1 MLGLS
6 CRLLQQR
13 LLAPARC
20 RLPGCRPSWVS
31 RAPGCKQPLRGR
43 RLLSGFSG
51 EGAARSSPLL
61 TAAVTLGG
69 VGAFVAFDQG
79 TGFVLRHVG
88 VAFPS
93 SVACIIVGGT
103 VSLHP
108 RVGPALQR
116 IFGPGASWLRA
127 GLPVFLCPPVLA
139 PIVMDNPGAEYVGKM
154 VVVAF
159 AGLFSTMALV
169 GHLAT
174 RLMPTGS
181 AGLSIVYEPPMV
193 AATAAA
199 ARALTSG
206 RVAIGLAVAGC
217 LGSAILLWATGR
229 NHAHGEESVPMLSE
243 AWIKAPGYTGLA
255 LAAYIA
261 GSWLPPG
268 LKLICP
274 PTFFAAGTAIALT
287 LAVDGRKEVASW
299 LDGAGVTLLSAV
311 SPAIATFGLY
321 AHNYKALLMKHA
333 VPLGL
338 VCILTAPPCLL
349 GVAHLGAMLGLDP
362 PDVAGLVP
370 ATTTTGL
377 AFAMGESMPLA
388 TQALIPLGPM
398 VCGLSAV
405 VLFPA
410 FLRATAMHKKAS
422 FHRGF
427 SLGSVAHVSVMAA
440 LLGAGQQEAAEAA
453 ALALFLLGT

>member
-1 MLGLS
+1 M
-6 CRLLQQR
+6 
-13 LLAPARC
+13 
-20 RLPGCRPSWVS
+20 
-31 RAPGCKQPLRGR
+31 
-43 RLLSGFSG
+43 SGI
-51 EGAARSSPLL
+51 
-61 TAAVTLGG
+61 
-69 VGAFVAFDQG
+69 GAFVAFDQG
-79 TGFVLRHVG
+79 TGLVLRSAG

-93 SVACIIVGGT
+93 SVACIIVGGA

-108 RVGPALQR
+108 RAGPALQR
-116 IFGPGASWLRA
+116 LVGPGASWLRA

-159 AGLFSTMALV
+159 MGLFSTMAVV

-181 AGLSIVYEPPMV
+181 AGLSIVYEPAMV
-193 AATAAA
+193 KANAVA

-206 RVAIGLAVAGC
+206 SIAIGLAVSGC
-217 LGSAILLWATGR
+217 AVSAVLLWATSQR
-229 NHAHGEESVPMLSE
+229 YAHDESSVPVLSE

-287 LAVDGRKEVASW
+287 VAIDGRKEVGTW
-299 LDGAGVTLLSAV
+299 LNGAGLALLSAV

-333 VPLGL
+333 VPLAM
-338 VCILTAPPCLL
+338 VCVLTAPPCLL
-349 GVAHLGAMLGLDP
+349 GVAHFGAMLGLAP

-377 AFAMGESMPLA
+377 AFAMGESMPMA

-398 VCGLSAV
+398 VCGLSAL

-410 FLRATAMHKKAS
+410 FLRVTAMYKKTS

-427 SLGSVAHVSVMAA
+427 ALGSVAHVSVMAA

-453 ALALFLLGT
+453 ALAFFLLGT